1 MHPVWIW
8 VAALVAYAAFSGWYW
23 NWRGP
28 LSKQEIDAGIAAL
41 ERTSDFD
48 TEQAA
53 TMRAFLEADDGREF
67 LMLNLLRLQPGPV
80 TPPGGGPPQTA
91 QEVVQRYAGP
101 FMSALFRRA
110 GHPAFLG
117 RAVGGYVEQWGVEK
131 NPGWT
136 AGAAIRYRS
145 RRDVLAMAT
154 MPEFEGIH
162 AFKKAGL
169 SNTLAFPI
177 QPVVWVVS
185 PVFVAPLVF
194 SLLAALGHL
203 ALRALVGTA

>member
-1 MHPVWIW
+1 
-8 VAALVAYAAFSGWYW
+8 
-23 NWRGP
+23 
-28 LSKQEIDAGIAAL
+28 
-41 ERTSDFD
+41 
-48 TEQAA
+48 
-53 TMRAFLEADDGREF
+53 
-67 LMLNLLRLQPGPV
+67 V

-91 QEVVQRYAGP
+91 QEVLQSYSKP
-101 FMSALFRRA
+101 FMGALFLRA

-131 NPGWT
+131 NPGWS

-162 AFKKAGL
+162 AYKIAGL

-194 SLLAALGHL
+194 TLLAALGHL
-203 ALRALVGTA
+203 ALRALIGS

>member
-8 VAALVAYAAFSGWYW
+8 ITALVAYGAFSSWYW

-28 LSKQEIDAGIAAL
+28 LSKSEIDTGIAAL
-41 ERTSDFD
+41 EHTANYDSEQLATLRT
-48 TEQAA
+48 
-53 TMRAFLEADDGREF
+53 FLETDDGREF
-67 LMLNLLRLQPGPV
+67 LMFNLLRLQPGPV

-91 QEVVQRYAGP
+91 QEVVQRYSGP

-154 MPEFEGIH
+154 MKEFEAIH
-162 AFKKAGL
+162 AYKIAGL

-177 QPVVWVVS
+177 RPVIWVASPVV
-185 PVFVAPLVF
+185 VAPLAF
-194 SLLAALGHL
+194 ALLAALGHL
-203 ALRALVGTA
+203 ALRTFGGGG

>member
-8 VAALVAYAAFSGWYW
+8 LAALVAYGGFAGWYW

-28 LSKQEIDAGIAAL
+28 LTKPEIDAGIAAL
-41 ERTSDFD
+41 EHTANYDA
-48 TEQAA
+48 EQTA
-53 TMRAFLEADDGREF
+53 TLRAFLEADDGREF

-80 TPPGGGPPQTA
+80 TPPGGGPPQPA

-117 RAVGGYVEQWGVEK
+117 RALGGYVEQWGVEK

-136 AGAAIRYRS
+136 VGAAIRYRS

-162 AFKKAGL
+162 AFKIAGL

-177 QPVVWVVS
+177 QPVIWVVS
-185 PVFVAPLVF
+185 PVFVAPLAF
-194 SLLAALGHL
+194 GLLAALGHL
-203 ALRALVGTA
+203 ALRALGGG

>member
-8 VAALVAYAAFSGWYW
+8 VAALAAYAAFSGWYW

-28 LSKQEIDAGIAAL
+28 LTKAEIDAGIAAL
-41 ERTSDFD
+41 ERTGEHDAD
-48 TEQAA
+48 QAA

-91 QEVVQRYAGP
+91 QEVVQGYSKP
-101 FMSALFRRA
+101 FMSALFLRA

-131 NPGWT
+131 NPGWS

-185 PVFVAPLVF
+185 PVFVAPLAF
-194 SLLAALGHL
+194 TLLAALGHL
-203 ALRALVGTA
+203 ALRVLVGG

>member
-8 VAALVAYAAFSGWYW
+8 IAAFVAYGAFAGWYW

-28 LSKQEIDAGIAAL
+28 LAKPEIDAGIAAL
-41 ERTSDFD
+41 EKNPDYDSD
-48 TEQAA
+48 QVA

-67 LMLNLLRLQPGPV
+67 LMLNLLRLQPGLV
-80 TPPGGGPPQTA
+80 TPPGGDPPQTA
-91 QEVVQRYAGP
+91 QEVVQGYSKP
-101 FMSALFRRA
+101 FMAALFRRA

-131 NPGWT
+131 NPGWS

-162 AFKKAGL
+162 AYKIAGL
-169 SNTLAFPI
+169 ANTLAFPI

-185 PVFVAPLVF
+185 PVLVAPLVF
-194 SLLAALGHL
+194 TLLAALGHL
-203 ALRALVGTA
+203 ALRVLVS